1 MSAHPAPPPN
11 DWHARAA
18 GLRIEGRAFVDGR
31 CVPAASGA
39 TFECIS
45 PIDGRVL
52 AHVASCEQADVDA
65 AVASA
70 RRAFEQGAW
79 SKLPPARRKKVLLAF
94 AEQITKH
101 AEELAL
107 LETLDMGKPIT
118 DSLKVD
124 IPGAARCIAWY
135 AEAVDKVYDEVAPT
149 GPGALGLVT
158 REPCGVVAA
167 VVPWNFPL
175 LMASWKL
182 GPALAA
188 GNSVVL
194 KPSEKSP
201 LTAIRIAQLA
211 LDAGLPPGVLN
222 VVPGFGHTAG
232 EALAL
237 HMDVDVV
244 AFTGSTRTG
253 KRMLEYSGRS
263 NMKRVWLEC
272 GGKSPNIILPDA
284 PNLEK
289 AATAAAWAIFYNQGE
304 VCTAGSRL
312 LVHASIKEQVLEKV
326 IAVGRKLQPGDP
338 LAPGT
343 KLGAIVDRQQLGTV
357 LGYIESGRGEGATL
371 RLGGE
376 QARQETGGCYVAPTV
391 FDGVRPDMT
400 IAREEIFGPVLAAI
414 TFEDVADA
422 VRIANDTIYGLAASV
437 WTRDLSTAHR
447 VARAL
452 RAGSVWVNCYDG
464 GDMTMPFGGYK
475 QSGIGRDKSLHAF
488 DKYTELKATW
498 VELE

>member
-1 MSAHPAPPPN
+1 MSAQPNAPVSP
-11 DWHARAA
+11 WHARAA
-18 GLRIEGRAFVDGR
+18 SLAIEGRAFIDGAY
-31 CVPAASGA
+31 VAAKSGA
-39 TFECIS
+39 TFDCVS

-52 AHVASCEQADVDA
+52 APVASCEAADVDA

-70 RRAFEQGAW
+70 RRAFQKGSW
-79 SKLPPARRKKVLLAF
+79 SKATPAKRKKVLLAF

-101 AEELAL
+101 LEELAL

-124 IPGAARCIAWY
+124 IPGSARCIAWY
-135 AEAVDKVYDEVAPT
+135 GEAVDKVYDEVAPT
-149 GPGALGLVT
+149 GHNALGLVT
-158 REPCGVVAA
+158 REPCGVVGA

-175 LMASWKL
+175 LMAAWKL
-182 GPALAA
+182 GPALAS

-211 LDAGLPPGVLN
+211 MEAGLPPGVLN
-222 VVPGFGHTAG
+222 VVPGFGGSAG

-284 PNLEK
+284 PDLDK

-312 LVHASIKEQVLEKV
+312 LVHESIRDRVLEKV
-326 IAVGRKLQPGDP
+326 VAVGRTLQPGDP
-338 LAPGT
+338 LDPAT
-343 KLGAIVDRQQLGTV
+343 QLGAIVDKAQLGTV
-357 LGYIESGRGEGATL
+357 MGYIEAGKSEGAVL
-371 RLGGE
+371 KLGGE
-376 QARQETGGCYVAPTV
+376 QARPETGGCYVAPTV
-391 FDGVRPDMT
+391 FDGVRPEMK
-400 IAREEIFGPVLAAI
+400 IAREEIFGPVLSAI
-414 TFEDVADA
+414 TFKEVDEA

-437 WTRDLSTAHR
+437 WTRDVSTAHR
-447 VARAL
+447 VAREL

-475 QSGIGRDKSLHAF
+475 QSGNGRDKSLHAL
-488 DKYTELKATW
+488 DKYTEIKATW
-498 VELE
+498 LEL